1 MLGKRQ
7 IKMGTNLVLLENTP
21 FFTAL
26 ELATLAVVSPLDG
39 IAHRRHFERLSRFQ
53 SKRVGKDEDKSK
65 NKISRNFQ
73 RLWKRWK
80 SRAGKRA
87 H

>member
-65 NKISRNFQ
+65 KKFPTT
-73 RLWKRWK
+73 LEEMEK
-80 SRAGKRA
+80 
-87 H
+87 